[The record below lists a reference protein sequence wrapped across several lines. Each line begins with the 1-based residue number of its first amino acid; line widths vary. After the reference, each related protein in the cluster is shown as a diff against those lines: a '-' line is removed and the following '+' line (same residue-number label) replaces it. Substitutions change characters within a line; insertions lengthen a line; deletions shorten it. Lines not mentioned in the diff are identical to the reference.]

1 MDSIAESPRPRVRD
15 PWRGSAAALQP
26 LERATDLHARFV
38 VLGSGRLLHA
48 AWSGSLQLETERR
61 VTELQILAAEQ
72 WDPEDLLRQVAV
84 LCRVAP
90 TWDRTLRWPSPLH
103 LARAVVRD
111 HPHGYANDGEEE
123 EEVEDGKPLRLD
135 LGM

>member
-1 MDSIAESPRPRVRD
+1 MAVNDGEGRSPTYVLASSAHMSRARKSTRFGAAPR
-15 PWRGSAAALQP
+15 
-26 LERATDLHARFV
+26 DLKKDWHS
-38 VLGSGRLLHA
+38 LG
-48 AWSGSLQLETERR
+48 
-61 VTELQILAAEQ
+61 VMELQILAAGQ

-111 HPHGYANDGEEE
+111 HPRGYANDGEEE